1 VDALTTSPR
10 LGRRG
15 LPLVLAAILLGA
27 WLLAPT
33 VGQAVT
39 FLTKQKAKKLYLGNT
54 AVATSTSSVPD
65 GRGTEITVLCPPGRQ
80 ATHGGASSPVLATTG
95 SFQGMTLLDS
105 YPLISGGRSVGWVAQ
120 VFNRT
125 DSGPPLDI
133 TAYAVCV
140 P

>member
-1 VDALTTSPR
+1 VEDLTTSPG
-10 LGRRG
+10 LGRRS
-15 LPLVLAAILLGA
+15 LPLVLAGVLLGA

-33 VGQAVT
+33 MGHAVT
-39 FLTKQKAKKLYLGNT
+39 FLTQQKAKKLYLGNT
-54 AVATSTSSVPD
+54 AVTTSTSSVPD

-80 ATHGGASSPVLATTG
+80 ATHGGASSPAQATTNG
-95 SFQGMTLLDS
+95 AQGMLLLDS